1 MKHKIWYIM
10 KRVLIALIP
19 LSLLF
24 LAFKYHQKQGDVPR
38 LPESAWARFQDTLPV
53 IRPEEVHQKR
63 ARVVSEMVS
72 RYHYRQTP
80 LNDSVSSAIFD
91 MYLKELDENK
101 LYFLASDIEHFE
113 QYRYAL
119 DNQLLVG
126 DLSVG
131 FYIFNVYLRRNA
143 ERVQRNIDIIRRGF
157 DFTKDEVY
165 DRDRSQAAWAKSMDE
180 LDEVWRKALKD
191 QFLTSKLAGEADST
205 IQNRLIKRYERLQ
218 KSIMQ
223 INAED
228 ILSSYLNALAHTYD
242 PHTAYLS
249 PIDADNFRNSMRRSL
264 EGIGAVL
271 STENDY
277 VIIREV
283 RPGGPAYKSG
293 KLHPNDKI
301 IAVAQG
307 DEGEFV
313 DVVGWRLDEVVQLIR
328 GPKGTVVRLLIL
340 PAKDGANAKPV
351 EVRMVREKITFEEQS
366 AQKKV
371 IVYTDSKGKKH
382 KVGVIQVPA
391 FYINIEEYQQGKADY
406 KSTTN
411 DVRRLIGE
419 LQAEGIEGLV
429 IDLRYN
435 GGGSLK
441 EAIDLTSL
449 FIPRGPVVQ
458 VKDVDGNVRV
468 SQTEDVS
475 QVYDGKL
482 IVLVNRLSASASEI
496 FSGAIQDYRRG
507 LVIGET
513 TFGKG
518 TVQSVIDLARYIGEQ
533 NQGQLNITLAKFY
546 RISGEST
553 QLKGVTPDI
562 TLPSFYPEDEVGEA
576 SYPTALP
583 WDKIAPAAYKKTGQL
598 SDKKIEQLKKLYHE
612 LSKNKEYMRKLL
624 DDIQK
629 ARERYKRTTVSLNED
644 KRKAEMEAAREEE
657 AAANEEQTQ
666 NNAQEKPKVLNFD
679 EEKDAYLKLATE
691 MLLNW

>member
-1 MKHKIWYIM
+1 
-10 KRVLIALIP
+10 
-19 LSLLF
+19 
-24 LAFKYHQKQGDVPR
+24 
-38 LPESAWARFQDTLPV
+38 
-53 IRPEEVHQKR
+53 
-63 ARVVSEMVS
+63 
-72 RYHYRQTP
+72 
-80 LNDSVSSAIFD
+80 
-91 MYLKELDENK
+91 
-101 LYFLASDIEHFE
+101 
-113 QYRYAL
+113 
-119 DNQLLVG
+119 
-126 DLSVG
+126 
-131 FYIFNVYLRRNA
+131 
-143 ERVQRNIDIIRRGF
+143 
-157 DFTKDEVY
+157 
-165 DRDRSQAAWAKSMDE
+165 
-180 LDEVWRKALKD
+180 
-191 QFLTSKLAGEADST
+191 
-205 IQNRLIKRYERLQ
+205 
-218 KSIMQ
+218 
-223 INAED
+223 
-228 ILSSYLNALAHTYD
+228 
-242 PHTAYLS
+242 
-249 PIDADNFRNSMRRSL
+249 
-264 EGIGAVL
+264 
-271 STENDY
+271 
-277 VIIREV
+277 
-283 RPGGPAYKSG
+283 
-293 KLHPNDKI
+293 
-301 IAVAQG
+301 
-307 DEGEFV
+307 V

-657 AAANEEQTQ
+657 EAANEEQTQ

>member
-1 MKHKIWYIM
+1 M

-19 LSLLF
+19 LSLVF
-24 LAFKYHQKQGDVPR
+24 LAFKYQQKQTSSPT
-38 LPESAWARFQDTLPV
+38 LPAQVWEKFQDTLPV
-53 IRPEEVHQKR
+53 IRPGEMHQKR

-72 RYHYRQTP
+72 RYHYRQIP
-80 LNDSVSSAIFD
+80 LNDSMSSAIFD

-101 LYFLASDIEHFE
+101 LYFLASDIEDFE

-119 DNQLLVG
+119 DDHLLAG
-126 DLSVG
+126 DVSVG

-143 ERVQRNIDIIRRGF
+143 ERIQRNMHIIRQGF
-157 DFTKDEVY
+157 DFSKDEVY
-165 DRDRSQAAWAKSMDE
+165 DRNRSQAKWAQSMTE
-180 LDEVWRKALKD
+180 LDEAWRKVLKD
-191 QFLTSKLAGEADST
+191 QFLTSKLAGEADSA

-223 INAED
+223 TNAED
-228 ILSSYLNALAHTYD
+228 IFSSYLNALAHTYD

-249 PIDADNFRNSMRRSL
+249 PIDADNFRSSMRRSL

-313 DVVGWRLDEVVQLIR
+313 DVVGWRLDEVVQMIR
-328 GPKGTVVRLLIL
+328 GPRGTVVRLLVL
-340 PAKDGANAKPV
+340 PAKDGANAKPM

-371 IVYTDSKGKKH
+371 IVYTDNKGKKH

-391 FYINIEEYQQGKADY
+391 FYINIEEYQQGKPDY

-458 VKDVDGNVRV
+458 VKDVDGKVRV
-468 SQTEDVS
+468 NQTEEVT

-482 IVLVNRLSASASEI
+482 VVLVNRLSASASEI

-562 TLPSFYPEDEVGEA
+562 QLPSFYPEDEVGEA

-583 WDKIAPAAYKKTGQL
+583 WDKIAPASYKTLNFLSEKTIKQL
-598 SDKKIEQLKKLYHE
+598 QKQYDKLVQE
-612 LSKNKEYMRKLL
+612 KEYMQKLL
-624 DDIQK
+624 SDIQK
-629 ARERYKRTTVSLNED
+629 TRERYKRTTVSLNES
-644 KRKAEMEAAREEE
+644 KRKAEMETEREQKDDDEIE
-657 AAANEEQTQ
+657 SNNTQ
-666 NNAQEKPKVLNFD
+666 ENSQEKPKVVDFSQ
-679 EEKDAYLKLATE
+679 EKDAYLKLATE
-691 MLLNW
+691 MLLSW

>member
-1 MKHKIWYIM
+1 M
-10 KRVLIALIP
+10 
-19 LSLLF
+19 
-24 LAFKYHQKQGDVPR
+24 
-38 LPESAWARFQDTLPV
+38 
-53 IRPEEVHQKR
+53 
-63 ARVVSEMVS
+63 
-72 RYHYRQTP
+72 
-80 LNDSVSSAIFD
+80 SSAIFD
-91 MYLKELDENK
+91 MYLKELDKNK
-101 LYFLASDIEHFE
+101 LYFLASDIEDFE

-119 DNQLLVG
+119 DDHLLAG
-126 DLSVG
+126 DVSVG

-143 ERVQRNIDIIRRGF
+143 ERIQRNMHIIRQGF
-157 DFTKDEVY
+157 DFSKDEVY
-165 DRDRSQAAWAKSMDE
+165 DRDRSQAKWAQSMNE
-180 LDEVWRKALKD
+180 LDEAWRKVLKD
-191 QFLTSKLAGEADST
+191 QFLTSKLAGEADSA

-313 DVVGWRLDEVVQLIR
+313 DVVGWRLDEVVQMIR
-328 GPKGTVVRLLIL
+328 GPRGTVVRLLVL
-340 PAKDGANAKPV
+340 PAKDGANAKPM

-371 IVYTDSKGKKH
+371 IVYTDKKGKKH

-458 VKDVDGNVRV
+458 VKDVDGKVRV
-468 SQTEDVS
+468 SQTEEVT

-482 IVLVNRLSASASEI
+482 VVLVNRLSASASEI

-562 TLPSFYPEDEVGEA
+562 QLPSFYPEDEVGEA

-583 WDKIAPAAYKKTGQL
+583 WDKIAPASYKTLNFLSEKTI
-598 SDKKIEQLKKLYHE
+598 KQLKKQYDKLVQE
-612 LSKNKEYMRKLL
+612 KEYMQKLL
-624 DDIQK
+624 NDIQK
-629 ARERYKRTTVSLNED
+629 TRERYKRTTVSLNES
-644 KRKAEMEAAREEE
+644 KRKAEMETEREQKDDDEIE
-657 AAANEEQTQ
+657 SNNTQ
-666 NNAQEKPKVLNFD
+666 ENPQEKPKVVDFSQ
-679 EEKDAYLKLATE
+679 ETDAYLKLATE
-691 MLLNW
+691 MLLSW